1 MYIINPNCL
10 ISHLHILLH
19 FDVSTVQKSNVSGC
33 KSGLALLWS
42 SPRGTVCGYT
52 LSTLCLWGRSRV
64 GGDRV
69 GGTFE
74 KECMESGVGFCTCA
88 TVNARGLDPNSS
100 LRCCTDMCCYTY
112 TRFTKWKSGW
122 IIWDHGKYILMYSI
136 WKHLLCCA
144 GNIKIQSFPTSYVW
158 TNVSPSSREFD

>member
-1 MYIINPNCL
+1 MLLIPIVLFL
-10 ISHLHILLH
+10 ISTFCCTLMFLLY
-19 FDVSTVQKSNVSGC
+19 KSQMSAGVNLVWLCCGPVHGGRSVVTHCQHCVSGGGRGSEG
-33 KSGLALLWS
+33 SG
-42 SPRGTVCGYT
+42 
-52 LSTLCLWGRSRV
+52 
-64 GGDRV
+64 

-122 IIWDHGKYILMYSI
+122 IIWEHGKYILMYSI

-144 GNIKIQSFPTSYVW
+144 GNIKIQVFQLHMFGQMYLHHPGSLIS
-158 TNVSPSSREFD
+158 